1 MPSTA
6 ATSASLDSLASNVS
20 TGPHDPSG
28 SVSPSVER
36 SERSP
41 PRSTSSSAIMPT
53 VEILRS
59 ALWKSPTL
67 ISSSAATSASL
78 GVRRSVASRC
88 VTACST
94 ARALVRTDRGT
105 QSMERS
111 SSMMAPLIRGMAYV
125 SKRRLRSS
133 SNRSMA
139 SISPMMP

>member
-6 ATSASLDSLASNVS
+6 ATSASLDSLASKVS
-20 TGPHDPSG
+20 TGPHEPSG

-36 SERSP
+36 SDRSP

-59 ALWKSPTL
+59 ALWKSPTV
-67 ISSSAATSASL
+67 ISSSAATSASF

-88 VTACST
+88 VNACST

-105 QSMERS
+105 QSIDRS
-111 SSMMAPLIRGMAYV
+111 SSMIAPLMRGMA
-125 SKRRLRSS
+125 
-133 SNRSMA
+133 
-139 SISPMMP
+139 